1 MTTILALK
9 TLNAQLLPPVKGA
22 WQVDLSEPARSV
34 MTDFNE
40 RGMVTVNDSTQV
52 DAALEMMRH
61 AQTRSAFVVNAEE
74 TRVLGF
80 VTAYDICGEKP
91 MLHLQSV
98 GCTHLTCSRDDVR
111 VSDIMDRVENWPVLE
126 MRDVEA
132 ANVRTI
138 LDTLSKAGRTH
149 LAVIETVAGQEPRLR
164 GAFSAAKLLRLTE
177 NSRKQFGLSSRRG
190 SAN

>member
-1 MTTILALK
+1 MSTTLALK
-9 TLNAQLLPPVKGA
+9 TVNQQLLPPVQGA
-22 WQVDLSEPARSV
+22 WHVDLSAPARSV

-40 RGMVTVNDSTQV
+40 RSMVTVNDSTQV
-52 DAALEMMRH
+52 DAALDMMRH
-61 AQTRSAFVVNAEE
+61 AQTRSAFVVDGKR

-80 VTAYDICGEKP
+80 VTAYDISGEKP

-111 VSDIMDRVENWPVLE
+111 VSDIMDRVEDWQVLD
-126 MRDVEA
+126 MRDVES

-138 LDTLSKAGRTH
+138 LETMSKAGRTH
-149 LAVIETVAGQEPRLR
+149 LAAIETVPGQQSRLR

-177 NSRKQFGLSSRRG
+177 NSRKQVGLASRQA
-190 SAN
+190 ANS